1 MYSVQCTNLSLVSSV
16 QAIVDVAREVLGVL
30 STVLLFQ
37 IDLGG
42 TVSAAINLCNTVLS
56 YVAHHTSLVV
66 PGAMTL
72 VLYMLY
78 Q

>member
-42 TVSAAINLCNTVLS
+42 AVS
-56 YVAHHTSLVV
+56 
-66 PGAMTL
+66 G
-72 VLYMLY
+72 

>member
-1 MYSVQCTNLSLVSSV
+1 MCTYSVQCTNLSLVSSV

-42 TVSAAINLCNTVLS
+42 TVSGQSVQL
-56 YVAHHTSLVV
+56 
-66 PGAMTL
+66 TL
-72 VLYMLY
+72 KLLLT
-78 Q
+78 